1 MGKEDEEVGEGKD
14 WLIFLLFT
22 DIPRNFQSRKDSAK
36 EKVISADRLPPS
48 GEFLLYSSYWV
59 GQKVLSSFNLERTFW
74 PTQYKQLL
82 SFGDVL
88 GDTLISL

>member
-48 GEFLLYSSYWV
+48 GEFSPAS
-59 GQKVLSSFNLERTFW
+59 
-74 PTQYKQLL
+74 
-82 SFGDVL
+82 
-88 GDTLISL
+88 